1 MRTMGSRIADRLPQ
15 NKARETRVLRI
26 AIVASPAA
34 LIAGAVG
41 LPGLRIVLPIGT
53 LALWVL
59 VLAYVRRLP
68 RLLLS
73 GLIGGGVAGLV
84 ALGAGS
90 RLAMRLVSLL
100 GARREM
106 TIEGTSFLLLMG
118 LIFGAMVG
126 VSIAA
131 ALRAWPG
138 ARRTIGTIVG
148 LALFAGITLDSV
160 AFNELMHDG
169 AGGWVNFPL
178 FLAFPMAYGWA
189 ATRLIERVER
199 RVPRWTPLQHRA
211 EASTSR

>member
-1 MRTMGSRIADRLPQ
+1 MGSRIADRLPQ

-41 LPGLRIVLPIGT
+41 LPWLRIVLPIGT